1 MARTAANRKVICGVG
16 GGLVALLVVSVAL
29 ISRDARAGKRAGG
42 ALSVADDG
50 MYGSM
55 GTARASLDA
64 IQLVRCEVMGTD
76 NGSATGSLTAR
87 CTISIPDPNDPT
99 IAKTRACFSG
109 NPAIVGAIQ
118 SAGDS
123 RMSAT
128 FDPVTGNCL
137 AVTAFN
143 SSEYGPKLP

>member
-1 MARTAANRKVICGVG
+1 MARTAANRRVICGVG
-16 GGLVALLVVSVAL
+16 GGLVAVLVVGAAL

-55 GTARASLDA
+55 GTARASLDG

-76 NGSATGSLTAR
+76 NGSASGSLTAR
-87 CTISIPDPNDPT
+87 CTISIPDPADPT
-99 IAKTRACFSG
+99 LAKTRACFSG
-109 NPAIVGAIQ
+109 NPSIVGAIQ
-118 SAGDS
+118 AAGDS
-123 RMSAT
+123 RISAT

-143 SSEYGPKLP
+143 SSEYAPKLP